1 MSKKTDVKA
10 IKGALEYGAKWL
22 AFQHE
27 LNPYVGAQVAA
38 RVDGKLIFNQ
48 AFGYAD
54 LDARTPMTTDH
65 LFRIASHSKTFTGVA
80 VMQLVQKK
88 MLRLDDTIGQHIP
101 ELAKSDIADV
111 TVRQLLSHTGGIIRD
126 GDDADWWELGKPF
139 PNRKELL
146 ALAKNLGKVLD
157 PQVEFKYSN
166 IGFSLLGV
174 IIEVVA
180 GESYRSYVTTNIVD
194 QLGLKSTGPD
204 MDFEREAEFAPGHSS
219 RVHGGKRV
227 QIDHIDTF
235 EESAATGFYSTAAE
249 LTDYFQAHIP
259 GDDRLISDA
268 SKRAM
273 QQKIGEA
280 EDRGHYGL
288 GLVIDEINGRPYIG
302 HSGGYP
308 GHITMSKVDRDRKLS
323 LSVLTNSNDG
333 PASLLATGL
342 LKMIDL
348 ALTEEAKTEPGSP
361 KNLKKFE
368 GRFATLWGVTDIVAL
383 GGRLYALS
391 PSLDDPASMAIELEV
406 TGDSTL
412 KRVGGSKYGA
422 RGEELVFHF
431 DKKGRVQ
438 QITGGHTMVPIDKF
452 ELPDRVKRPKRKS
465 GRG

>member
-1 MSKKTDVKA
+1 MVNQKKA
-10 IKGALEYGAKWL
+10 IKSALKYGSKWIE
-22 AFQHE
+22 FQHE
-27 LNPYVGAQVAA
+27 YNPYVGAQVAA
-38 RVDGKLIFNQ
+38 RVDGELILNE

-54 LDARTPMTTDH
+54 LDAKEPLTTEH

-80 VMQLVQKK
+80 VMQLVEAKK
-88 MLRLDDTIGQHIP
+88 LRLDDTVGQHIP
-101 ELAKSDIADV
+101 ELSKSDIAGV

-146 ALAKNLGKVLD
+146 SLAKKMGKVFD

-174 IIEVVA
+174 IIEA
-180 GESYRSYVTTNIVD
+180 ASGESYRSYATSHIVD
-194 QLGLKSTGPD
+194 KLGFKNTGPD
-204 MDFEREAEFAPGHSS
+204 IDMDREADYAAGHSS

-235 EESAATGFYSTAAE
+235 EESSATGFYSIASE

-259 GDDRLISDA
+259 GNDRLISDA
-268 SKRAM
+268 SKREM

-280 EDRGHYGL
+280 DARGHYGL
-288 GLVIDEINGRPYIG
+288 GLVIDQIGDRTYIG

-308 GHITMSKVDRDRKLS
+308 GHITISKVDRDRKLS

-333 PASLLATGL
+333 PASLLAEGL
-342 LKMIDL
+342 LRLIDL
-348 ALTEEAKTEPGSP
+348 ALPEKPKSEQSRPGD
-361 KNLKKFE
+361 LKKFE

-383 GGRLYALS
+383 GGRLYSLS

-406 TGDSTL
+406 TSDSTL

-422 RGEELVFHF
+422 RGEELTYHF
-431 DKKGRVQ
+431 DKKGDVEK
-438 QITGGHTMVPIDKF
+438 ITGGHTMVPIEKF
-452 ELPDRVKRPKRKS
+452 NLPDRVKRPKRK
-465 GRG
+465 

>member
-1 MSKKTDVKA
+1 MVKETKV
-10 IKGALEYGAKWL
+10 IKSALEYGSKWIE
-22 AFQHE
+22 FQHE
-27 LNPYVGAQVAA
+27 YNPYVGAQVAA
-38 RVDGKLIFNQ
+38 RVDGELVFNE

-54 LDARTPMTTDH
+54 LEAKTPLTTEH

-80 VMQLVQKK
+80 VMQLVEAKK
-88 MLRLDDTIGQHIP
+88 LRLDDTIGQHIP
-101 ELAKSDIADV
+101 DLAKSDIANV

-126 GDDADWWELGKPF
+126 GDNADWWELDKPF

-146 ALAKNLGKVLD
+146 TLAKKMGKVFD
-157 PQVEFKYSN
+157 PLVEFKYSN

-174 IIEVVA
+174 IIEA
-180 GESYRSYVTTNIVD
+180 ASGEAYRTYVTSNIVD
-194 QLGLKSTGPD
+194 KLGLENTGPD
-204 MDFEREAEFAPGHSS
+204 IDMDREADYAVGHSS

-235 EESAATGFYSTAAE
+235 EESSATGFYSIASE

-268 SKRAM
+268 SKREM

-288 GLVIDEINGRPYIG
+288 GLVIDQIDGRTYIG

-333 PASLLATGL
+333 PASLLAQGL
-342 LKMIDL
+342 LGLINL
-348 ALTEEAKTEPGSP
+348 ALPENAKTEPG
-361 KNLKKFE
+361 KAKVLKKFE
-368 GRFATLWGVTDIVAL
+368 GRYATLWGVTDIVAL
-383 GGRLYALS
+383 GGRLYSLS

-406 TGDSTL
+406 TSDSTL

-422 RGEELVFHF
+422 RGEELTFHF
-431 DKKGRVQ
+431 DKKGKVEK
-438 QITGGHTMVPIDKF
+438 ITGGHTMVPVDKF
-452 ELPDRVKRPKRKS
+452 KLTDRIKRPMRI
-465 GRG
+465 